1 MDVYKTEEEQV
12 EAIKKWW
19 NENGKSIIVGI
30 VVGITAI
37 FGWRG
42 YEARTATEAKA
53 ASILYEQL
61 ILASRKGDKENMRE
75 ISDDIIR
82 DFGSSTYA
90 IFSKLMLAKLES
102 ESSNF
107 ESAEA
112 HLKSILND
120 STRDEFKHIA
130 RLRLVRVLMANNKLE
145 DAIKL
150 ITSVNTGQF
159 FTHYEELR
167 GDILVKQGNK
177 KEAAQAYQ
185 NALSNT
191 LNSEESESMLQM
203 KLDDLGRI

>member
-1 MDVYKTEEEQV
+1 MDVYKTEAEQV

-107 ESAEA
+107 ESAEE

-145 DAIKL
+145 DAINL
-150 ITSVNTGQF
+150 VTSVNTGQF

>member
-75 ISDDIIR
+75 ISDDIMAKTNGKGPLPYRIQNIINMR
-82 DFGSSTYA
+82 GGPE
-90 IFSKLMLAKLES
+90 KLKEG
-102 ESSNF
+102 NY
-107 ESAEA
+107 
-112 HLKSILND
+112 KVPVV
-120 STRDEFKHIA
+120 IA
-130 RLRLVRVLMANNKLE
+130 RHQSL
-145 DAIKL
+145 D
-150 ITSVNTGQF
+150 
-159 FTHYEELR
+159 
-167 GDILVKQGNK
+167 
-177 KEAAQAYQ
+177 
-185 NALSNT
+185 
-191 LNSEESESMLQM
+191 SM
-203 KLDDLGRI
+203 IFC